1 MEQENEM
8 PSAPQRK
15 RFGLKKSDR
24 LRRSSDFQ
32 LVYEQGREYAN
43 SLMALKVRVSEGQG
57 LRAGFAAGKRLGS
70 AVKRNYVKRV
80 LREAYRVQKQNLR
93 RGLDLIWVGRKG
105 IINAEAWEVRQ
116 AMADLCRRAKILA
129 NETPNTMPDKEN
141 KDNNE
146 QRGDM
151 AT

>member
-1 MEQENEM
+1 M
-8 PSAPQRK
+8 PSASQRK

-24 LRRSSDFQ
+24 LCRSSDFQ

-105 IINAEAWEVRQ
+105 IINAAAWEVRQ

-129 NETPNTMPDKEN
+129 NETPTTMPDKEN
-141 KDNNE
+141 KDNNG